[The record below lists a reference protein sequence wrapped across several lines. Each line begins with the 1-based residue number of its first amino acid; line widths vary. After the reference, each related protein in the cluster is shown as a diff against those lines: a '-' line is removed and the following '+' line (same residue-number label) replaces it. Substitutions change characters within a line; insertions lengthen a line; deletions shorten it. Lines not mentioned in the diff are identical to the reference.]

1 VPLQRGHSPRFTAA
15 VPRRASLV
23 AGAAQISALRAGLQ
37 SVTPAPVL
45 ALMTWRELREGVC
58 GVDDIREE
66 DLRAATA
73 VSAGVPAQRAAWRG
87 CTTCEIHRRKAGK
100 RQVHTRTPEM

>member
-1 VPLQRGHSPRFTAA
+1 MPLQRGHSPRFTAA

-73 VSAGVPAQRAAWRG
+73 VSAGVPAQRAAWWG
-87 CTTCEIHRRKAGK
+87 CTT
-100 RQVHTRTPEM
+100 